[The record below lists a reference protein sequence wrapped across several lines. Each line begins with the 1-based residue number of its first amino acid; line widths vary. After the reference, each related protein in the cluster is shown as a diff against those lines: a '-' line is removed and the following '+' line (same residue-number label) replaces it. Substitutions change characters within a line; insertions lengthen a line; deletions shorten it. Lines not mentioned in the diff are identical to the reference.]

1 MLAPCKSNNGPHI
14 LLCSRGE
21 ISQVQILVLGSCKS
35 NTAMHLHDWGGGGD
49 HSYGQTHACFM
60 QVQQQATSTSKSGRS
75 LVWGDLCCLMQVQQY
90 TTPTSWGGRSLVWGN
105 LCCFMPVQHWTRPI
119 CVFWGQITHVEKL
132 MLFHASPTLDQT
144 HLRVLGGNHLCGET
158 HACFM
163 PVQHWPTQSSVLGAN
178 KSCGEQNRYLTH
190 DTGLG

>member
-1 MLAPCKSNNGPHI
+1 
-14 LLCSRGE
+14 
-21 ISQVQILVLGSCKS
+21 
-35 NTAMHLHDWGGGGD
+35 
-49 HSYGQTHACFM
+49 M

-144 HLRVLGGNHLCGET
+144 HLCVLGGNHLCGET